1 MKKRISTRVI
11 KKNGICTGIELVQ
24 YLGQNKIVM
33 LLNEREME
41 YLWEQIDTSLNENDL
56 KRRVIKPLGV

>member
-11 KKNGICTGIELVQ
+11 KKDGVCTGFEVVQ
-24 YLGQNKIVM
+24 YLGKNKIVM

-41 YLWEQIDTSLNENDL
+41 CLWERIDISLKENDL
-56 KRRVIKPLGV
+56 KRRVIKPF